1 MDDKIISAFSKII
14 NSDLLKSVYPM
25 VDHID
30 ITSLKKN
37 PFFQGYDMQINIYL
51 NDPEIDK
58 YNMYQMDF
66 DPHYLGDHHIQ
77 ALSKY
82 MGINI
87 RSVGFKLYSPDGEL
101 LLNWS

>member
-37 PFFQGYDMQINIYL
+37 PLFQGYDMQIKIYL

-58 YNMYQMDF
+58 YNMYRLDF

-77 ALSKY
+77 NLSKY
-82 MGINI
+82 LGITI
-87 RSVGFKLYSPDGEL
+87 RSVGFELYSPDGEL
-101 LLNWS
+101 FLDWS